1 MTASYNLSLLGS
13 NYNQGGTGA
22 VARTTAS
29 KLQESVSVLDFG
41 AVGDGV
47 TDDTVAIQNA
57 ILASV
62 GIANLTAQTT
72 GGIFTVYIPAGTYK
86 ISTVYL
92 PRFVNLVGAGMKN
105 TTFTTTS
112 NAPAFVLGRS
122 LAETAYL
129 DIRLNG
135 FTVRGN
141 LTGASQYG
149 IKGTWT
155 GASAYGYPLIF
166 RDIYISNMGADA
178 IRITSDNASGQLLY
192 TNWSEVWCSNNK
204 GYGLYINVPVFN
216 DALFTTCHFE
226 FNVLGGVFFDF
237 FGSGTSPAEVIK
249 FQNCSFESNGILLGG
264 SYATGAF
271 GFKSLMYA
279 IQVNFDSC
287 YFEGNGLGSDS
298 TAYNIYCVAP
308 WMLQV
313 VNTMLLSTTNQIG
326 LKQGGRAILEGNYIY
341 SSGSFT
347 SIITC
352 DTAPIGTDTS
362 YVDLRLNRWGSG
374 SYTQAQL
381 LNIVN
386 SATTT
391 LLGYQ
396 APTTN
401 YCAVPPRTK
410 SLTLRDSSVPTAG
423 SGAIG
428 YTAVK
433 RLTNNSGGSTT
444 IPSGAL
450 ASICRATVNSL
461 AIVTDNFSGES
472 ALFWLGPF
480 PAVLISQA
488 KTLFTATAA
497 TASKI
502 NVYYD
507 AGSTSFVLQN
517 NTAGSVYASV
527 RFIGCESMMNADNGY
542 YATQYMEQNLI

>member
-1 MTASYNLSLLGS
+1 
-13 NYNQGGTGA
+13 
-22 VARTTAS
+22 
-29 KLQESVSVLDFG
+29 
-41 AVGDGV
+41 
-47 TDDTVAIQNA
+47 
-57 ILASV
+57 
-62 GIANLTAQTT
+62 
-72 GGIFTVYIPAGTYK
+72 
-86 ISTVYL
+86 
-92 PRFVNLVGAGMKN
+92 
-105 TTFTTTS
+105 
-112 NAPAFVLGRS
+112 
-122 LAETAYL
+122 
-129 DIRLNG
+129 
-135 FTVRGN
+135 
-141 LTGASQYG
+141 
-149 IKGTWT
+149 
-155 GASAYGYPLIF
+155 
-166 RDIYISNMGADA
+166 
-178 IRITSDNASGQLLY
+178 
-192 TNWSEVWCSNNK
+192 
-204 GYGLYINVPVFN
+204 
-216 DALFTTCHFE
+216 
-226 FNVLGGVFFDF
+226 
-237 FGSGTSPAEVIK
+237 
-249 FQNCSFESNGILLGG
+249 
-264 SYATGAF
+264 
-271 GFKSLMYA
+271 MYA

-313 VNTMLLSTTNQIG
+313 VNTLLVSTTNQIG

-362 YVDLRLNRWGSG
+362 YVDLRLNRWGSA

-433 RLTNNSGGSTT
+433 RLTNNSGGSN
-444 IPSGAL
+444 IIAPNGL
-450 ASICRATVNSL
+450 ASFAKPPI
-461 AIVTDNFSGES
+461 S
-472 ALFWLGPF
+472 AL
-480 PAVLISQA
+480 VLISESTNNVIGSFLISSSAPGVVLMSQTGA
-488 KTLFTATAA
+488 LFTVTAGTAA
-497 TASKI
+497 SL

-507 AGSTSFVLQN
+507 AASVSYVVQN
-517 NTAGSVYASV
+517 KTAGNALLGV
-527 RFIGCESMMNADNGY
+527 RFIGCEAMTNADNGY